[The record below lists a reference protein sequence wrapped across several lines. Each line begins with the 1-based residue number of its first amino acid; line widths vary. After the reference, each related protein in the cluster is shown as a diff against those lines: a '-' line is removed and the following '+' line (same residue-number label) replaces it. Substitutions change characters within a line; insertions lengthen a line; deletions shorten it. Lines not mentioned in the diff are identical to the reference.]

1 MESSMPSPL
10 LLAAAALLILAVGV
24 VVVFVA
30 LRVSRA
36 EARRSSNAEAGTL
49 APGGT
54 TAGAPAMAM
63 PDAGLEHEPF
73 DDEEAPTMVV
83 QVPADAPRPVP
94 VRPTAPPVRSA
105 GATIIAFDDDDDD
118 GM

>member
-10 LLAAAALLILAVGV
+10 LLAAAALLILAGGV
-24 VVVFVA
+24 LVVFVA
-30 LRVSRA
+30 LRASRA
-36 EARRSSNAEAGTL
+36 GARPS
-49 APGGT
+49 APSGV
-54 TAGAPAMAM
+54 TAVAPVMAM

-83 QVPADAPRPVP
+83 QVPSDAPRPVP
-94 VRPTAPPVRSA
+94 VRSTPPPTRSA
-105 GATIIAFDDDDDD
+105 GATIIAFDDEDDD

>member
-30 LRVSRA
+30 LRASRA
-36 EARRSSNAEAGTL
+36 GARTPPSAG
-49 APGGT
+49 A
-54 TAGAPAMAM
+54 AAPAMAM

-83 QVPADAPRPVP
+83 QVPGDAPRPVP
-94 VRPTAPPVRSA
+94 VRPTSPPTRSA